1 MAECAFWLV
10 RQGEEK
16 HEKEVGRRCVYPV
29 FGGVVPPLAGDR
41 VPAKR
46 FGCFR
51 FKGGKWKGYTGNN
64 TQEKK

>member
-1 MAECAFWLV
+1 MKKKW
-10 RQGEEK
+10 
-16 HEKEVGRRCVYPV
+16 GRRCVYPV